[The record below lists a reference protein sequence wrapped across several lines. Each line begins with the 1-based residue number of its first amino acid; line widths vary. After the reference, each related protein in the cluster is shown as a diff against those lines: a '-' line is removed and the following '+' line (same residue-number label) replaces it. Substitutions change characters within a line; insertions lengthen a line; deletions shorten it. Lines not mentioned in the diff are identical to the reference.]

1 MVVRGIADVIEGKG
15 SKGFQIIIREIP
27 YQVNKATML
36 EHLADLV
43 KEKKIEGIKDIR
55 DESDKDGIR
64 IMIELRG
71 DAYPQK
77 VLNKLYK
84 LTDLQKTFH
93 LNMLALVDGIQP
105 QVLSLKSVLE
115 HYLAHRKVIV
125 ERRTR
130 YDLKK
135 AEERKHILEGLSK
148 STRPY

>member
-1 MVVRGIADVIEGKG
+1 
-15 SKGFQIIIREIP
+15 
-27 YQVNKATML
+27 ML
-36 EHLADLV
+36 TL
-43 KEKKIEGIKDIR
+43 K
-55 DESDKDGIR
+55 
-64 IMIELRG
+64 
-71 DAYPQK
+71 K

-148 STRPY
+148 ALDHIDEVINTIRKSETREDAHANLIKSLSFPKFNQRPF